1 MQPIT
6 PRFLLTMNLP
16 FELMRRV
23 TAIAEERSALYRR
36 FNAYHRNRIQ
46 KTINTANRSHQ
57 HGDWVKTT
65 LKSDGLQSKPS
76 KNAPSRTSV
85 IIALLE
91 LGLQAADAGT
101 TPENWK
107 CSCGTTNNM
116 YSPACIAPACD
127 LTASDAVWHLCAR
140 RHLDKFEATYAAP
153 GATLSI
159 VNPALERLRSN
170 MKTAAEQSVQR
181 PNPRKNRRTPPKA
194 TRHYAPRTQTQK
206 SRKP

>member
-1 MQPIT
+1 
-6 PRFLLTMNLP
+6 MNLP

-36 FNAYHRNRIQ
+36 FNAYHRTRIQ

-65 LKSDGLQSKPS
+65 LKNDGLQSKPS

-91 LGLQAADAGT
+91 LGLQVADAGT
-101 TPENWK
+101 APENWK

-116 YSPACIAPACD
+116 YSPACTAPACD

-140 RHLDKFEATYAAP
+140 RHLDKFEKQYTGP
-153 GATLSI
+153 GALI
-159 VNPALERLRSN
+159 EVVDPALQSIRESLR
-170 MKTAAEQSVQR
+170 KGQEEEQKAFDKQR
-181 PNPRKNRRTPPKA
+181 RIKRQHTEDNAPPPKA
-194 TRHYAPRTQTQK
+194 TRRPRTQTQRR
-206 SRKP
+206 RKP